1 MPQVED
7 TGTHKGVVVG
17 IGSASARAAGEGQDQ
32 ELDPGDQ
39 FSVTAVWP
47 QAPVRTH
54 HKLQTSCSEKRRFT
68 VPHFRLR
75 TLGAG
80 CGSHAM
86 EAGATVDTTESQ
98 CHVKMK
104 LAATEGSCPVRGRMR
119 MGGRRDQARPGQKTA
134 GGGAQEG
141 SRPGRGGTDRHGR
154 G

>member
-17 IGSASARAAGEGQDQ
+17 IGSASARAVREGQDQ

-54 HKLQTSCSEKRRFT
+54 HKLQTCCSEKCRFM
-68 VPHFRLR
+68 VSHFRLR
-75 TLGAG
+75 TLGVG
-80 CGSHAM
+80 CGSHAT
-86 EAGATVDTTESQ
+86 EAGATGDTTESQ

-134 GGGAQEG
+134 GGGAQED
-141 SRPGRGGTDRHGR
+141 SRPGRGGTDRDGQ
-154 G
+154 